1 MDVFCH
7 YSALGVDENA
17 SSQEITSAYAVALAH
32 FRKRLSK
39 GNPHPVERLDAIRTA
54 YQTLISPELR
64 QRYDDHRARRTAAD
78 PTASAHA
85 TPSAATD
92 HAQEMRVEF
101 KGSGGEYFRIW
112 LVNIALTLLTLGI
125 YSAWAKVRR
134 EKYFH
139 HNMIVDGS
147 ALDYHGKPRAILLG
161 RLVLLLVFIL
171 GSFAENLG
179 STAKSLA
186 SLLGLFIFP
195 WLMVQSMRFRARNT
209 SYRGIRF
216 GFSGKYRQVLVLFL
230 LHGGMCFL
238 TLGLYFPVFLQKQK
252 AFIARHLSYGNT
264 PVEFSAGIGVFY
276 RGLLFP
282 LILWCLLLAGLTGVG
297 VLTLAGDKSQ
307 AFILAL
313 LYGVPLLVSLMVFV
327 QLILVPYARVV
338 GTNLLW
344 NHMRLGSTRFRST
357 QTVRSYLGIS
367 LSNWALTLLTVGLFW
382 PLAQIRLASFR
393 ARNLFIVAP
402 QALSDVAA
410 GAPHE
415 APAFGSEA
423 MAAMDLDIAL

>member
-17 SSQEITSAYAVALAH
+17 SSQEITSAYAIAIAR
-32 FRKRLSK
+32 FRKRLRS
-39 GNPHPVERLDAIRTA
+39 GNPHPVERLDAIRAA

-64 QRYDDHRARRTAAD
+64 QHYDDDRARRSAAE
-78 PTASAHA
+78 PTAPARP
-85 TPSAATD
+85 TPSATAD
-92 HAQEMRVEF
+92 HPKEIRVEF

-161 RLVLLLVFIL
+161 RLVLLLVFIF

-186 SLLGLFIFP
+186 SLLGLFVFP

-216 GFSGKYRQVLVLFL
+216 GFSGKYLQVLVLFL
-230 LHGGMCFL
+230 FHGCLCFL

-264 PVEFSAGIGVFY
+264 PIGFSAGIGVFY

-282 LILWCLLLAGLTGVG
+282 LILWCLLLGGVSLIAFLAVAGG
-297 VLTLAGDKSQ
+297 KSK
-307 AFILAL
+307 ALVSIL
-313 LYGVPLLVSLMVFV
+313 LYGLPMLVLLMVFM
-327 QLILVPYARVV
+327 QLILLPYTRVV

-344 NHMRLGSTRFRST
+344 NHMTLGSTHFRST
-357 QTVRSYLGIS
+357 QKVRSYLGIS
-367 LSNWALTLLTVGLFW
+367 LSNWALTLLTLGLFW
-382 PLAQIRLASFR
+382 PLAQIRLANFR

-402 QALSDVAA
+402 QALSEVAA
-410 GAPHE
+410 GAPRE